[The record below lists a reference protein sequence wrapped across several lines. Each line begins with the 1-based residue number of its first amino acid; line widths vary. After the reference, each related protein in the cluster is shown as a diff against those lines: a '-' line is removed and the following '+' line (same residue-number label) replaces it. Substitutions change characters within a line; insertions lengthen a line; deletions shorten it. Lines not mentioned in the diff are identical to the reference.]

1 MEGQQLFLVIVGG
14 LIALFVIFVLIYKSF
29 YKKAPADAALV
40 ISGGSKKRVVFGG
53 TLVNPITNVTQQI
66 SLNTLQLPVEREG
79 QAALIT
85 KDSLRVDIQ
94 AEFYVKIEPNE
105 QDVLKAVA
113 SLGEKTL
120 TPEAVN
126 ALLEGKLVGVL
137 RSVAATMDLQEL
149 HEKRQEFSDQ
159 VQEACLEDLEQ
170 NGFKLET
177 VAVTNLDQTPLEALD
192 ENNRFDVVAIQTIKK
207 EVEEKQT
214 DTAKIEHENKVKREE
229 DRLLAELE
237 IKQKEEETE
246 TKALEVEQRLEFAQE
261 EQRKEIATNK
271 AEQERAVEAHKFEQ
285 LQAVEEARIKQ
296 EQAVQSAEIAQTQ
309 KIEMERIEQEKLVQ
323 ESEISQKQAIE
334 IAKVQQQ
341 QMVEEA
347 EIQRNL
353 TVEKA
358 KIDQEASVKET
369 EIERRIVLLD
379 KEREEKEAE
388 AQNEILV
395 SIKEKEREAALI
407 ELLEISAE
415 KARAEA
421 AVETAEAIE
430 KAERES
436 KIELIR
442 AEQEADEERIG
453 KEKIADAEVYT
464 IVETAKAELEA
475 AQVKAEATI
484 ILSEALLVEAKAEAD
499 GEEALITAKNQ
510 TEPQVLVSD
519 AVLALVEALPEVTKE
534 LMKPAERI
542 ESIRV
547 LDLGSNGGSGPG
559 GMNKIL
565 GSIINAGAA
574 MPLLKELV
582 NFSDIDTTK
591 IGQTIQDFAQGLKP
605 NSTSISESI
614 PVSEEEPISET
625 EPVAEAE
632 PVAEDEPV
640 VDAEPISD
648 EQLVVEEETVVE
660 AEPVA
665 EDEPV
670 SDEQPMA
677 EEELVVEAEPIADEE
692 PISEAVPISE
702 ENDSV

>member
-1 MEGQQLFLVIVGG
+1 MDNPFVLIVGS
-14 LIALFVIFVLIYKSF
+14 LIALFIIFVLVYKSF

-53 TLVNPITNVTQQI
+53 TLVNPITNITQLI

-120 TPEAVN
+120 TPQAVN
-126 ALLEGKLVGVL
+126 TLLEGKLVGVL

-177 VAVTNLDQTPLEALD
+177 VAVTNLDQTPLDALD

-214 DTAKIEHENKVKREE
+214 ETAKIEHENKVRREA
-229 DRLLAELE
+229 DRLKAELE

-246 TKALEVEQRLEFAQE
+246 TEGLEVEKRLDFAQE
-261 EQRKEIATNK
+261 EQSMEIATNK
-271 AEQERAVEAHKFEQ
+271 AKQERAVEAHKFEQ

-296 EQAVQSAEIAQTQ
+296 EQAVKSAEIAQTQ
-309 KIEMERIEQEKLVQ
+309 KIEMERIEQERQVE
-323 ESEISQKQAIE
+323 ESEILQKQTVE
-334 IAKVQQQ
+334 IARVQQQ

-347 EIQRNL
+347 EIKRSL
-353 TVEKA
+353 SIEKA
-358 KIDQEASVKET
+358 KIDQEATVKEAD
-369 EIERRIVLLD
+369 IERKIILLD

-388 AQNEILV
+388 AQNAILI
-395 SIKEKEREAALI
+395 SLKEKEREAALI
-407 ELLEISAE
+407 ELLQVSAV

-442 AEQEADEERIG
+442 AEQEADE
-453 KEKIADAEVYT
+453 KKIAMEKNTDAEAYAV
-464 IVETAKAELEA
+464 VEAAKAELEA
-475 AQVKAEATI
+475 AEVQAQAKR
-484 ILSEALLVEAKAEAD
+484 ILAEALLVEAKAEAD
-499 GEEALITAKNQ
+499 GEEALINSKNQ
-510 TEPQVLVSD
+510 AEPQVLVSD
-519 AVLALVEALPEVTKE
+519 AVLALVEALPQVTSE

-547 LDLGSNGGSGPG
+547 LDLGGNSGGNGNSG
-559 GMNKIL
+559 GMNRIL
-565 GSIINAGAA
+565 SSIINAGAA

-582 NFSDIDTTK
+582 NFSGFDTAK
-591 IGQTIQDFAQGLKP
+591 IGQTIQDYAKGLNR
-605 NSTSISESI
+605 NSAPDSDSDSESN
-614 PVSEEEPISET
+614 
-625 EPVAEAE
+625 
-632 PVAEDEPV
+632 
-640 VDAEPISD
+640 
-648 EQLVVEEETVVE
+648 L
-660 AEPVA
+660 
-665 EDEPV
+665 V
-670 SDEQPMA
+670 SDQN
-677 EEELVVEAEPIADEE
+677 
-692 PISEAVPISE
+692 S
-702 ENDSV
+702 

>member
-1 MEGQQLFLVIVGG
+1 MDGMGGQLFILIVGG
-14 LIALFVIFVLIYKSF
+14 LIALFVIFVLVYKSF

-53 TLVNPITNVTQQI
+53 TLVNPITNVTQTI

-120 TPEAVN
+120 TPQAVN
-126 ALLEGKLVGVL
+126 TLLEGKLVGVL
-137 RSVAATMDLQEL
+137 RSVAATMELQEL

-177 VAVTNLDQTPLEALD
+177 VAVTNLDQTPLDSLD
-192 ENNRFDVVAIQTIKK
+192 ENNRFDVVAIQTIKQ

-214 DTAKIEHENKVKREE
+214 ATAKIEHENKVKREE
-229 DRLLAELE
+229 DRLKAELE
-237 IKQKEEETE
+237 IKMREEETE
-246 TKALEVEQRLEFAQE
+246 TEGLEVERRLEFAQE

-285 LQAVEEARIKQ
+285 QQAVEEARILQ
-296 EQAVQSAEIAQTQ
+296 EQAVKSAEIAQTQ
-309 KIEMERIEQEKLVQ
+309 KIEMERIEQERQVE
-323 ESEISQKQAIE
+323 ESEISQKQAVE
-334 IAKVQQQ
+334 LARVQQQ
-341 QMVEEA
+341 QAVEEA

-353 TVEKA
+353 TIEKA
-358 KIDQEASVKET
+358 KIEQEATVKET
-369 EIERRIVLLD
+369 EIERKIVLLD
-379 KEREEKEAE
+379 KERQEKEAE
-388 AQNEILV
+388 AENAILV
-395 SIKEKEREAALI
+395 SAKEKERETALI
-407 ELLEISAE
+407 DLLSVSAE

-442 AEQEADEERIG
+442 AEQEADEERIA
-453 KEKIADAEVYT
+453 KEKVADAEAYT

-475 AQVKAEATI
+475 AKVKSEATR
-484 ILSEALLVEAKAEAD
+484 ILAEALLVEAMAEAD
-499 GEEALITAKNQ
+499 GEDALITAKNKA
-510 TEPQVLVSD
+510 EPQVLVSD
-519 AVLALVEALPEVTKE
+519 AVHALVEALPEVTSE

-547 LDLGSNGGSGPG
+547 LDLGGNGGGSGNSG
-559 GMNKIL
+559 GMSRIL

-582 NFSDIDTTK
+582 NFSGIDTAK
-591 IGQTIQDFAQGLKP
+591 IGQTIQNYTKGL
-605 NSTSISESI
+605 NQN
-614 PVSEEEPISET
+614 SET
-625 EPVAEAE
+625 ET
-632 PVAEDEPV
+632 D
-640 VDAEPISD
+640 
-648 EQLVVEEETVVE
+648 
-660 AEPVA
+660 
-665 EDEPV
+665 
-670 SDEQPMA
+670 
-677 EEELVVEAEPIADEE
+677 
-692 PISEAVPISE
+692 SESTTE
-702 ENDSV
+702 

>member
-1 MEGQQLFLVIVGG
+1 MDNPFVLIVGS
-14 LIALFVIFVLIYKSF
+14 LIALFIIFVLVYKSF

-53 TLVNPITNVTQQI
+53 TLVNPITNITQLI

-120 TPEAVN
+120 TPQAVN
-126 ALLEGKLVGVL
+126 TLLEGKLVSVL

-214 DTAKIEHENKVKREE
+214 ETAKIEHENKVKRET
-229 DRLLAELE
+229 DRLKAELE

-246 TKALEVEQRLEFAQE
+246 TEGLEVEKRLDFAQE

-271 AEQERAVEAHKFEQ
+271 AEQERAIEAHKFEQ

-296 EQAVQSAEIAQTQ
+296 EQAVKSAEIAQTQ
-309 KIEMERIEQEKLVQ
+309 KIEMERIEQERQVE
-323 ESEISQKQAIE
+323 ESEILQKQTVE
-334 IAKVQQQ
+334 IARVQQQ

-347 EIQRNL
+347 EIQRSL
-353 TVEKA
+353 SIEKA
-358 KIDQEASVKET
+358 KIDQEATVKEAD
-369 EIERRIVLLD
+369 IERKIILLD
-379 KEREEKEAE
+379 KEREEKEAD
-388 AQNEILV
+388 AQNAILI
-395 SIKEKEREAALI
+395 SLKEKEREAALI
-407 ELLEISAE
+407 ELLQVSAV

-442 AEQEADEERIG
+442 AEQEADEKKIAM
-453 KEKIADAEVYT
+453 EKNADAEAYAV
-464 IVETAKAELEA
+464 VEAAKAELEA
-475 AQVKAEATI
+475 AEVQAQAKR
-484 ILSEALLVEAKAEAD
+484 ILAEALLVEAKAEAD
-499 GEEALITAKNQ
+499 GEEALINSKNQ
-510 TEPQVLVSD
+510 AEPQVLVSD
-519 AVLALVEALPEVTKE
+519 AVLALVEALPQVTHE

-547 LDLGSNGGSGPG
+547 LDLGGNSGGNGNSG
-559 GMNKIL
+559 GMNRIL
-565 GSIINAGAA
+565 SSIINAGAA

-582 NFSDIDTTK
+582 NFSGFDMAK
-591 IGQTIQDFAQGLKP
+591 IGQTIQDYAKGLNR
-605 NSTSISESI
+605 NSAPDSDSDSESN
-614 PVSEEEPISET
+614 V
-625 EPVAEAE
+625 
-632 PVAEDEPV
+632 
-640 VDAEPISD
+640 
-648 EQLVVEEETVVE
+648 
-660 AEPVA
+660 
-665 EDEPV
+665 V
-670 SDEQPMA
+670 SDQN
-677 EEELVVEAEPIADEE
+677 
-692 PISEAVPISE
+692 S
-702 ENDSV
+702 

>member
-1 MEGQQLFLVIVGG
+1 MDNPFVLIVGS
-14 LIALFVIFVLIYKSF
+14 LIALFIIFVLVYKSF

-53 TLVNPITNVTQQI
+53 TLVNPITNITQLI

-120 TPEAVN
+120 TPQAVN
-126 ALLEGKLVGVL
+126 TLLEGKLVSVL

-214 DTAKIEHENKVKREE
+214 ETAKIEHENKVRREA
-229 DRLLAELE
+229 DRLKAELE

-246 TKALEVEQRLEFAQE
+246 TEGLEVEKRLDFAQE

-271 AEQERAVEAHKFEQ
+271 AEQERAIEAHKFEQ

-296 EQAVQSAEIAQTQ
+296 EQVVKSAEIAQTQ
-309 KIEMERIEQEKLVQ
+309 KIEMERIEQERQVE
-323 ESEISQKQAIE
+323 ESEILQKQTVE
-334 IAKVQQQ
+334 IARVQQQ

-353 TVEKA
+353 SIEKA
-358 KIDQEASVKET
+358 KIDQEATVKET
-369 EIERRIVLLD
+369 DIERKIILLD
-379 KEREEKEAE
+379 KERAEKEAE
-388 AQNEILV
+388 AQNAILI
-395 SIKEKEREAALI
+395 SLKEKEREAALI
-407 ELLEISAE
+407 ELLQVSAE

-442 AEQEADEERIG
+442 AEQEADEKKIAM
-453 KEKIADAEVYT
+453 EKNADAEAYAV
-464 IVETAKAELEA
+464 VEAAKAELEA
-475 AQVKAEATI
+475 AEVQAQAKR
-484 ILSEALLVEAKAEAD
+484 ILAEALLVEAKAEAD
-499 GEEALITAKNQ
+499 GEEALINSKNQ
-510 TEPQVLVSD
+510 AEPQVLVSD
-519 AVLALVEALPEVTKE
+519 AVLALVEALPQVTHE

-547 LDLGSNGGSGPG
+547 LDLGGNSGGNGNSG
-559 GMNKIL
+559 GMNRIL
-565 GSIINAGAA
+565 GSIINTGAA

-582 NFSDIDTTK
+582 NFSGFDMAK
-591 IGQTIQDFAQGLKP
+591 IGQTIQDYAKGLNR
-605 NSTSISESI
+605 NSAPDSDSDSESN
-614 PVSEEEPISET
+614 V
-625 EPVAEAE
+625 
-632 PVAEDEPV
+632 
-640 VDAEPISD
+640 
-648 EQLVVEEETVVE
+648 
-660 AEPVA
+660 
-665 EDEPV
+665 V
-670 SDEQPMA
+670 SDQN
-677 EEELVVEAEPIADEE
+677 
-692 PISEAVPISE
+692 S
-702 ENDSV
+702 

>member
-1 MEGQQLFLVIVGG
+1 MDNPFVLIVGS
-14 LIALFVIFVLIYKSF
+14 LIALFIIFVLVYKSF

-53 TLVNPITNVTQQI
+53 TLVNPITNIAQLI

-120 TPEAVN
+120 TPQAVN
-126 ALLEGKLVGVL
+126 TLLEGKLVGVL

-177 VAVTNLDQTPLEALD
+177 VAVTNLDQTPLDALD

-214 DTAKIEHENKVKREE
+214 ETAKIEHENKVRRET
-229 DRLLAELE
+229 DRLKAELE

-246 TKALEVEQRLEFAQE
+246 TEGLEVEKRLDFAQE
-261 EQRKEIATNK
+261 EQSMEIATNK
-271 AEQERAVEAHKFEQ
+271 AKQERAVEAHKFEQ

-296 EQAVQSAEIAQTQ
+296 EQAVKSAEIAQTQ
-309 KIEMERIEQEKLVQ
+309 KIEMERIEQERQVE
-323 ESEISQKQAIE
+323 ESEILQKQTVE
-334 IAKVQQQ
+334 IARVQQQ

-347 EIQRNL
+347 EIKRSL
-353 TVEKA
+353 SIEKA
-358 KIDQEASVKET
+358 KIDQEATVKEAD
-369 EIERRIVLLD
+369 IERKIILLD

-388 AQNEILV
+388 AQNAILI
-395 SIKEKEREAALI
+395 SLKEKELEAALI
-407 ELLEISAE
+407 ELLQVSAV

-442 AEQEADEERIG
+442 AEQEADE
-453 KEKIADAEVYT
+453 KKIAMEKNTDAEAYAV
-464 IVETAKAELEA
+464 VEAAKAELEA
-475 AQVKAEATI
+475 AEVQAQAKR
-484 ILSEALLVEAKAEAD
+484 ILAEALLVEAKAEAD
-499 GEEALITAKNQ
+499 GEEALINSKNQ
-510 TEPQVLVSD
+510 AEPQVLVSD
-519 AVLALVEALPEVTKE
+519 AVLALVEALPQVTSE

-547 LDLGSNGGSGPG
+547 LDLGGNSGGNGNSG
-559 GMNKIL
+559 GMNRIL

-582 NFSDIDTTK
+582 NFSGFDTAK
-591 IGQTIQDFAQGLKP
+591 IGQTIQDYAKGLNR
-605 NSTSISESI
+605 NSAPDSDSDSESN
-614 PVSEEEPISET
+614 
-625 EPVAEAE
+625 
-632 PVAEDEPV
+632 
-640 VDAEPISD
+640 
-648 EQLVVEEETVVE
+648 L
-660 AEPVA
+660 
-665 EDEPV
+665 V
-670 SDEQPMA
+670 SDQN
-677 EEELVVEAEPIADEE
+677 
-692 PISEAVPISE
+692 S
-702 ENDSV
+702 

>member
-1 MEGQQLFLVIVGG
+1 MPDLFILIVGG

-53 TLVNPITNVTQQI
+53 TLVNPITNVTQII

-105 QDVLKAVA
+105 ADVLKAVA
-113 SLGEKTL
+113 SLGDKTL
-120 TPEAVN
+120 TPQAVN
-126 ALLEGKLVGVL
+126 SLLEGKLVGVL

-177 VAVTNLDQTPLEALD
+177 VAVTNLDQTPLESLD
-192 ENNRFDVVAIQTIKK
+192 ENNRFDVVAIMTIKK

-214 DTAKIEHENKVKREE
+214 ETAKIEHENKVRREE

-296 EQAVQSAEIAQTQ
+296 EQAVKSAEIVQTQ
-309 KIEMERIEQEKLVQ
+309 KIEMERIEQEKMVE
-323 ESEISQKQAIE
+323 ESEIAQKQAIE
-334 IAKVQQQ
+334 IARVQQQ
-341 QMVEEA
+341 QTVEEA
-347 EIQRNL
+347 EIQRSL
-353 TVEKA
+353 TIEKA
-358 KIDQEASVKET
+358 KIDQEATVKET
-369 EIERRIVLLD
+369 DIERKIILLD
-379 KEREEKEAE
+379 KERAEKEAE
-388 AQNEILV
+388 AANTILV

-407 ELLEISAE
+407 EFLEVSAE

-442 AEQEADEERIG
+442 AEQEADEERIA
-453 KEKIADAEVYT
+453 KEKTADAEVYT

-475 AQVKAEATI
+475 AQVKAEATK

-510 TEPQVLVSD
+510 AEPQVLVSD
-519 AVLALVEALPEVTKE
+519 AVLALVEALPEVTNE

-547 LDLGSNGGSGPG
+547 LDLGGNGGGNSSSGS
-559 GMNKIL
+559 MNRIL

-582 NFSDIDTTK
+582 NFSGIDTAK
-591 IGQTIQDFAQGLKP
+591 IGQTISDYAQGL
-605 NSTSISESI
+605 NRNTVSDSEPDSS
-614 PVSEEEPISET
+614 PEPE
-625 EPVAEAE
+625 
-632 PVAEDEPV
+632 
-640 VDAEPISD
+640 SD
-648 EQLVVEEETVVE
+648 
-660 AEPVA
+660 
-665 EDEPV
+665 PV
-670 SDEQPMA
+670 SD
-677 EEELVVEAEPIADEE
+677 
-692 PISEAVPISE
+692 
-702 ENDSV
+702 

>member
-1 MEGQQLFLVIVGG
+1 MDNPFVLIVGS
-14 LIALFVIFVLIYKSF
+14 LIALFIIFVLVYKSF

-53 TLVNPITNVTQQI
+53 TLVNPITNITQLI

-120 TPEAVN
+120 TPQAVN
-126 ALLEGKLVGVL
+126 TLLEGKLVGVL

-177 VAVTNLDQTPLEALD
+177 VAVTNLDQTPLDALD

-214 DTAKIEHENKVKREE
+214 ETAKIEHENKVRREA
-229 DRLLAELE
+229 DRLKAELE

-246 TKALEVEQRLEFAQE
+246 TEGLEVEKRLDFAQE
-261 EQRKEIATNK
+261 EQSMEIATNK
-271 AEQERAVEAHKFEQ
+271 AKQERAVEAHKFEQ

-296 EQAVQSAEIAQTQ
+296 EQAVKSAEIAQTQ
-309 KIEMERIEQEKLVQ
+309 KIEMERIEQERQVE
-323 ESEISQKQAIE
+323 ESEILQKQTVE
-334 IAKVQQQ
+334 IARVQQQ

-347 EIQRNL
+347 EIKRSL
-353 TVEKA
+353 SIEKA
-358 KIDQEASVKET
+358 KIDQEATVKEAD
-369 EIERRIVLLD
+369 IERKIILLD

-388 AQNEILV
+388 AQNAILI
-395 SIKEKEREAALI
+395 SLKEKEREAALI
-407 ELLEISAE
+407 ELLQVSAV

-442 AEQEADEERIG
+442 AEQEADE
-453 KEKIADAEVYT
+453 KKIAMEKNTDAEAYAV
-464 IVETAKAELEA
+464 VEAAKAELEA
-475 AQVKAEATI
+475 AEVQAQAKR
-484 ILSEALLVEAKAEAD
+484 ILAEALLVEAKAEAD
-499 GEEALITAKNQ
+499 GEEALINSKNQ
-510 TEPQVLVSD
+510 AEPQVLVSD
-519 AVLALVEALPEVTKE
+519 AVLALVEALPQVTSE

-547 LDLGSNGGSGPG
+547 LDLGGNSGGNGNSG
-559 GMNKIL
+559 GMNRIL
-565 GSIINAGAA
+565 SSIINAGAA

-582 NFSDIDTTK
+582 NFSGFDTAK
-591 IGQTIQDFAQGLKP
+591 IGQTIQDYAKGLNR
-605 NSTSISESI
+605 NSAPDSDSDSESN
-614 PVSEEEPISET
+614 V
-625 EPVAEAE
+625 
-632 PVAEDEPV
+632 
-640 VDAEPISD
+640 
-648 EQLVVEEETVVE
+648 
-660 AEPVA
+660 
-665 EDEPV
+665 V
-670 SDEQPMA
+670 SDQN
-677 EEELVVEAEPIADEE
+677 
-692 PISEAVPISE
+692 S
-702 ENDSV
+702 

>member
-1 MEGQQLFLVIVGG
+1 MGGDLFFLIVGS
-14 LIALFVIFVLIYKSF
+14 LVALFVIFILVYKSF
-29 YKKAPADAALV
+29 YKKAPADSALV
-40 ISGGSKKRVVFGG
+40 ISGGRKKRVVFGG
-53 TLVNPITNVTQQI
+53 TLVNPITNVTQLI

-105 QDVLKAVA
+105 QDVLKAIA

-120 TPEAVN
+120 TPQAVN
-126 ALLEGKLVGVL
+126 TLLEGKLVGVL

-177 VAVTNLDQTPLEALD
+177 VAVTNLDQTPLDALD
-192 ENNRFDVVAIQTIKK
+192 ENNRFDVVAIQTIKQ

-214 DTAKIEHENKVKREE
+214 ATAKIEHENKVRREE
-229 DRLLAELE
+229 DRLKAELE

-246 TKALEVEQRLEFAQE
+246 TEGLEVERRLEFAQE

-271 AEQERAVEAHKFEQ
+271 AEQERAVEEHKFEQ

-296 EQAVQSAEIAQTQ
+296 EQAVKSAEIAQTQ
-309 KIEMERIEQEKLVQ
+309 KIEMERIEQEKVVQ
-323 ESEISQKQAIE
+323 EGEIAQKQAIE
-334 IAKVQQQ
+334 IAQVQQQ

-358 KIDQEASVKET
+358 KIEQEATVKITDVEKK
-369 EIERRIVLLD
+369 IVLLD
-379 KEREEKEAE
+379 KDREEKEAE
-388 AQNEILV
+388 ALNAIQI
-395 SIKEKEREAALI
+395 SHKEKEREAALI
-407 ELLEISAE
+407 ELLEVSAQ

-442 AEQEADEERIG
+442 AEQEADEDRIA
-453 KEKIADAEVYT
+453 KEKTADAEVYT

-475 AQVKAEATI
+475 ADVKAEATR
-484 ILSEALLVEAKAEAD
+484 ILAEALLVEAKAKAE
-499 GEEALITAKNQ
+499 GEEALISAKNNA
-510 TEPQVLVSD
+510 EAQVLVSD
-519 AVLALVEALPEVTKE
+519 AVHALVESLPAVTSE

-547 LDLGSNGGSGPG
+547 LDLGGGNGSGNG
-559 GMNKIL
+559 NSGMNRIL
-565 GSIINAGAA
+565 GSIVNAGAA

-582 NFSDIDTTK
+582 NFSGLDTAK
-591 IGQTIQDFAQGLKP
+591 IGQTIQDYAKGLNR
-605 NSTSISESI
+605 NS
-614 PVSEEEPISET
+614 
-625 EPVAEAE
+625 
-632 PVAEDEPV
+632 
-640 VDAEPISD
+640 
-648 EQLVVEEETVVE
+648 
-660 AEPVA
+660 
-665 EDEPV
+665 V
-670 SDEQPMA
+670 SDS
-677 EEELVVEAEPIADEE
+677 DTD
-692 PISEAVPISE
+692 S
-702 ENDSV
+702 DSVPE

>member
-1 MEGQQLFLVIVGG
+1 MDNPFVLIVGS
-14 LIALFVIFVLIYKSF
+14 LIALFIIFVLVYKSF

-53 TLVNPITNVTQQI
+53 TLVNPITNITQLI

-120 TPEAVN
+120 TPQAVN
-126 ALLEGKLVGVL
+126 TLLEGKLVSVL

-177 VAVTNLDQTPLEALD
+177 VAVTNLDQTPLDALD

-214 DTAKIEHENKVKREE
+214 ETAKIEHENKVRREA
-229 DRLLAELE
+229 DRLKAELE

-246 TKALEVEQRLEFAQE
+246 TEGLEVEKRLDFAQE
-261 EQRKEIATNK
+261 EQSMEIATNK
-271 AEQERAVEAHKFEQ
+271 AKQERAVEAHKFEQ

-296 EQAVQSAEIAQTQ
+296 EQAVKSAEIAQTQ
-309 KIEMERIEQEKLVQ
+309 KIEMERIEQERQVE
-323 ESEISQKQAIE
+323 ESEILQKQTVE
-334 IAKVQQQ
+334 IARVQQQ

-347 EIQRNL
+347 EIKRSL
-353 TVEKA
+353 SIEKA
-358 KIDQEASVKET
+358 KIDQEATVKEAD
-369 EIERRIVLLD
+369 IERKIILLD

-388 AQNEILV
+388 AQNAILI
-395 SIKEKEREAALI
+395 SLKEKEREAALI
-407 ELLEISAE
+407 ELLQVSAV

-442 AEQEADEERIG
+442 AEQEADE
-453 KEKIADAEVYT
+453 KKIAMEKNTDAEAYAV
-464 IVETAKAELEA
+464 VEAAKAELEA
-475 AQVKAEATI
+475 AEVQAQAKR
-484 ILSEALLVEAKAEAD
+484 ILAEALLVEAKAEAD
-499 GEEALITAKNQ
+499 GEEALINSKNQ
-510 TEPQVLVSD
+510 AEPQVLVSD
-519 AVLALVEALPEVTKE
+519 AVLALVEALPQVTHE

-547 LDLGSNGGSGPG
+547 LDLGGNSGGNGNSG
-559 GMNKIL
+559 GMNRIL
-565 GSIINAGAA
+565 SSIINAGAA

-582 NFSDIDTTK
+582 NFSGFDTAK
-591 IGQTIQDFAQGLKP
+591 IGQTIQDYAKGLNR
-605 NSTSISESI
+605 NSAPDSDSDSESN
-614 PVSEEEPISET
+614 V
-625 EPVAEAE
+625 
-632 PVAEDEPV
+632 
-640 VDAEPISD
+640 
-648 EQLVVEEETVVE
+648 
-660 AEPVA
+660 
-665 EDEPV
+665 V
-670 SDEQPMA
+670 SDQN
-677 EEELVVEAEPIADEE
+677 
-692 PISEAVPISE
+692 S
-702 ENDSV
+702 

>member
-1 MEGQQLFLVIVGG
+1 MDNPFVLIVGS
-14 LIALFVIFVLIYKSF
+14 LIALFIIFVLVYKSF

-53 TLVNPITNVTQQI
+53 TLVNPITNITQLI

-120 TPEAVN
+120 TPQAVN
-126 ALLEGKLVGVL
+126 TLLEGKLVGVL

-177 VAVTNLDQTPLEALD
+177 VAVTNLDQTPLDALD

-214 DTAKIEHENKVKREE
+214 ETAKIEHENKVRREA
-229 DRLLAELE
+229 DRLKAELE

-246 TKALEVEQRLEFAQE
+246 TEGLEVEKRLDFAQE
-261 EQRKEIATNK
+261 EQSMEIATNK
-271 AEQERAVEAHKFEQ
+271 AKQERAVEAHKFEQ

-296 EQAVQSAEIAQTQ
+296 EQAVKSAEIAQTQ
-309 KIEMERIEQEKLVQ
+309 KIEMERIEQERQVE
-323 ESEISQKQAIE
+323 ESEILQKQTVE
-334 IAKVQQQ
+334 IARVQQQ

-347 EIQRNL
+347 EIKRSL
-353 TVEKA
+353 SIEKA
-358 KIDQEASVKET
+358 KIDQEATVKEAD
-369 EIERRIVLLD
+369 IERKIILLD

-388 AQNEILV
+388 AQNAILI
-395 SIKEKEREAALI
+395 SLKEKEREAALI
-407 ELLEISAE
+407 ELLQVSAV

-442 AEQEADEERIG
+442 AEQEADE
-453 KEKIADAEVYT
+453 KKIAMEKNTDAEAYAV
-464 IVETAKAELEA
+464 VEAAKAELEA
-475 AQVKAEATI
+475 AEVQAQAKR
-484 ILSEALLVEAKAEAD
+484 ILAEALLVEAKAEAD
-499 GEEALITAKNQ
+499 GEEALINSKNQ
-510 TEPQVLVSD
+510 AEPQVLVSD
-519 AVLALVEALPEVTKE
+519 AVLALVEALPQVTHE

-547 LDLGSNGGSGPG
+547 LDLGGNSGGNGNLG
-559 GMNKIL
+559 GMNRIL

-582 NFSDIDTTK
+582 NFSGFDTAK
-591 IGQTIQDFAQGLKP
+591 IGQTIQDYAKGLNR
-605 NSTSISESI
+605 NSAPDSDSDSESN
-614 PVSEEEPISET
+614 V
-625 EPVAEAE
+625 
-632 PVAEDEPV
+632 
-640 VDAEPISD
+640 
-648 EQLVVEEETVVE
+648 
-660 AEPVA
+660 
-665 EDEPV
+665 V
-670 SDEQPMA
+670 SDQN
-677 EEELVVEAEPIADEE
+677 
-692 PISEAVPISE
+692 S
-702 ENDSV
+702 

>member
-1 MEGQQLFLVIVGG
+1 MPDLFILIVGG

-53 TLVNPITNVTQQI
+53 TLVNPITNVTQII

-105 QDVLKAVA
+105 ADVLKAVA
-113 SLGEKTL
+113 SLGDKTL
-120 TPEAVN
+120 TPQAVN
-126 ALLEGKLVGVL
+126 SLLEGKLVGVL

-177 VAVTNLDQTPLEALD
+177 VAVTNLDQTPLESLD
-192 ENNRFDVVAIQTIKK
+192 ENNRFDVVAIMTIKK

-214 DTAKIEHENKVKREE
+214 ETAKIEHENKVRREE

-296 EQAVQSAEIAQTQ
+296 EQAVKSAEIVQTQ
-309 KIEMERIEQEKLVQ
+309 KIEMERIEQEKMVE
-323 ESEISQKQAIE
+323 ESEIAQKQAVE
-334 IAKVQQQ
+334 IARVQQQ
-341 QMVEEA
+341 QTVEEA
-347 EIQRNL
+347 EIQRTL
-353 TVEKA
+353 TIEKA
-358 KIDQEASVKET
+358 KIDQEATVKET
-369 EIERRIVLLD
+369 DIERKIILLD
-379 KEREEKEAE
+379 KERAEKEAE
-388 AQNEILV
+388 AENTILV

-407 ELLEISAE
+407 EFLEVSAE

-436 KIELIR
+436 KVELIR
-442 AEQEADEERIG
+442 AEQEADEERIA
-453 KEKIADAEVYT
+453 KEKTADAEVYT

-475 AQVKAEATI
+475 AQVKAEATK
-484 ILSEALLVEAKAEAD
+484 ILSEALLVEARAEAD

-510 TEPQVLVSD
+510 AEPQVLVSD
-519 AVLALVEALPEVTKE
+519 AVLALVEALPEVTNE

-547 LDLGSNGGSGPG
+547 LDLGGNGGGNGSSGS
-559 GMNKIL
+559 MNRIL

-582 NFSDIDTTK
+582 NFSGIDTAK
-591 IGQTIQDFAQGLKP
+591 IGQTISDYAKGL
-605 NSTSISESI
+605 NRNAVSDSESDSS
-614 PVSEEEPISET
+614 SEPES
-625 EPVAEAE
+625 
-632 PVAEDEPV
+632 
-640 VDAEPISD
+640 
-648 EQLVVEEETVVE
+648 
-660 AEPVA
+660 
-665 EDEPV
+665 EPV
-670 SDEQPMA
+670 SD
-677 EEELVVEAEPIADEE
+677 
-692 PISEAVPISE
+692 
-702 ENDSV
+702 

>member
-1 MEGQQLFLVIVGG
+1 MGGDLFILIVGS
-14 LIALFVIFVLIYKSF
+14 IVALFVIFILVYKSF
-29 YKKAPADAALV
+29 YKKAPADSALV
-40 ISGGSKKRVVFGG
+40 ISGGRKKRVVFGG

-120 TPEAVN
+120 TPQAVN
-126 ALLEGKLVGVL
+126 TLLEGKLVGVL

-192 ENNRFDVVAIQTIKK
+192 ENNRFDVVAIQTIKQ

-214 DTAKIEHENKVKREE
+214 ATAKIEHENKVKREE
-229 DRLLAELE
+229 DRLRAELE

-246 TKALEVEQRLEFAQE
+246 TEGLEVEKRLEFAQE

-271 AEQERAVEAHKFEQ
+271 AEQERAVEEHKFEQ

-296 EQAVQSAEIAQTQ
+296 EQAVKSAEIAQTQ

-323 ESEISQKQAIE
+323 ESEIAQKQAIE
-334 IAKVQQQ
+334 VAQVQQE

-358 KIDQEASVKET
+358 KIEQEATVKIT
-369 EIERRIVLLD
+369 DIEKKIVLLEKD
-379 KEREEKEAE
+379 RAEKEAE
-388 AQNEILV
+388 AENAILI
-395 SIKEKEREAALI
+395 SLKEKEREAALI
-407 ELLEISAE
+407 ELLTVSAE
-415 KARAEA
+415 KSRAEA

-442 AEQEADEERIG
+442 AEQEADEDRIT
-453 KEKIADAEVYT
+453 KEKSADAEVYT

-475 AQVKAEATI
+475 AEVKAEATR
-484 ILSEALLVEAKAEAD
+484 ILADALLVEAKAKAD
-499 GEEALITAKNQ
+499 GEEALISAKNIA
-510 TEPQVLVSD
+510 EPQVLVSD
-519 AVLALVEALPEVTKE
+519 AVLALVESLPQVTSE

-547 LDLGSNGGSGPG
+547 LDLGGGNGGGNGSS
-559 GMNKIL
+559 GMNRIL
-565 GSIINAGAA
+565 GSIVNAGAA

-582 NFSDIDTTK
+582 NFSGLDTAK
-591 IGQTIQDFAQGLKP
+591 IGQTIQDYAKGLSR
-605 NSTSISESI
+605 NSVVDSDTDTESE
-614 PVSEEEPISET
+614 PVSE
-625 EPVAEAE
+625 
-632 PVAEDEPV
+632 
-640 VDAEPISD
+640 
-648 EQLVVEEETVVE
+648 
-660 AEPVA
+660 
-665 EDEPV
+665 
-670 SDEQPMA
+670 
-677 EEELVVEAEPIADEE
+677 
-692 PISEAVPISE
+692 
-702 ENDSV
+702 

>member
-1 MEGQQLFLVIVGG
+1 MGGDLFILIVGS
-14 LIALFVIFVLIYKSF
+14 IVALFVIFILVYKSF
-29 YKKAPADAALV
+29 YKKAPADSALV
-40 ISGGSKKRVVFGG
+40 ISGGRKKRVVFGG

-120 TPEAVN
+120 TPQAVN
-126 ALLEGKLVGVL
+126 TLLEGKLVGVL

-192 ENNRFDVVAIQTIKK
+192 ENNRFDVVAIQTIKQ

-214 DTAKIEHENKVKREE
+214 ATAKIEHENKVKREE
-229 DRLLAELE
+229 DRLRAELE
-237 IKQKEEETE
+237 IKMKEEETE
-246 TKALEVEQRLEFAQE
+246 TEGLDVERRLEFAQE

-271 AEQERAVEAHKFEQ
+271 AEQERAVEEHKFEQ

-296 EQAVQSAEIAQTQ
+296 EQAVKSAEIAQTQ
-309 KIEMERIEQEKLVQ
+309 KIEMERIEQEKQVQ
-323 ESEISQKQAIE
+323 ESEIAQKQAIE
-334 IAKVQQQ
+334 IAQVQQQ
-341 QMVEEA
+341 QTVEEA

-358 KIDQEASVKET
+358 KIEQEATVKIT
-369 EIERRIVLLD
+369 DIEKKIVLLD
-379 KEREEKEAE
+379 KDREEKEAE
-388 AQNEILV
+388 AENAIMV
-395 SIKEKEREAALI
+395 SHKEKDREAALI
-407 ELLEISAE
+407 ELLTVSAE

-442 AEQEADEERIG
+442 AEQEADEDRIT
-453 KEKIADAEVYT
+453 KEKSADAEVYT

-475 AQVKAEATI
+475 AEVKAEATR
-484 ILSEALLVEAKAEAD
+484 ILAEALLVEAKAKAD
-499 GEEALITAKNQ
+499 GEEALISAKNNA
-510 TEPQVLVSD
+510 EPQVLVSD
-519 AVLALVEALPEVTKE
+519 AVHALVESLPQVTSE

-547 LDLGSNGGSGPG
+547 LDLGGGNGSGNGNSG
-559 GMNKIL
+559 GMNRIL
-565 GSIINAGAA
+565 GSIVNAGAA

-582 NFSDIDTTK
+582 NFSGLDTAK
-591 IGQTIQDFAQGLKP
+591 IGQTIQDYAKGLSR
-605 NSTSISESI
+605 NSVVDSDTDTESE
-614 PVSEEEPISET
+614 PVSE
-625 EPVAEAE
+625 
-632 PVAEDEPV
+632 
-640 VDAEPISD
+640 
-648 EQLVVEEETVVE
+648 
-660 AEPVA
+660 
-665 EDEPV
+665 
-670 SDEQPMA
+670 
-677 EEELVVEAEPIADEE
+677 
-692 PISEAVPISE
+692 
-702 ENDSV
+702 

>member
-1 MEGQQLFLVIVGG
+1 MGGSQLFVLIVGS
-14 LIALFVIFVLIYKSF
+14 LIALFIIFILIYKSF

-53 TLVNPITNVTQQI
+53 TLVNPITNVTQII

-113 SLGEKTL
+113 SLGDKTL
-120 TPEAVN
+120 TPQAVN

-192 ENNRFDVVAIQTIKK
+192 ENNRFDVVAIMTIKQ
-207 EVEEKQT
+207 EVEERQT
-214 DTAKIEHENKVKREE
+214 ETAKIEHENKVRREE

-296 EQAVQSAEIAQTQ
+296 EQAVKSAEIAQTQ
-309 KIEMERIEQEKLVQ
+309 KIEMERIEQERQVE
-323 ESEISQKQAIE
+323 ESEISQKQAVE
-334 IAKVQQQ
+334 IARVQQQ
-341 QMVEEA
+341 QTVEEA

-353 TVEKA
+353 TIEKA
-358 KIDQEASVKET
+358 KIDQEATVKET
-369 EIERRIVLLD
+369 DIERKIILLD
-379 KEREEKEAE
+379 KERAEKEAE
-388 AQNEILV
+388 AQNTILV
-395 SIKEKEREAALI
+395 SVKEKEREAALI
-407 ELLEISAE
+407 ELLEVSAI

-421 AVETAEAIE
+421 AVDTAEAIE

-442 AEQEADEERIG
+442 AEQEADEERIA
-453 KEKIADAEVYT
+453 KEKTADAEVYT
-464 IVETAKAELEA
+464 IIETAKAELEA
-475 AQVKAEATI
+475 AQVKAEATK
-484 ILSEALLVEAKAEAD
+484 ILAEALLVEARAEAD

-510 TEPQVLVSD
+510 AEPQVLVSD
-519 AVLALVEALPEVTKE
+519 AVLALVEALPEVTNE

-547 LDLGSNGGSGPG
+547 LDLGGNGGSSGSSG
-559 GMNKIL
+559 SMNRIL

-582 NFSDIDTTK
+582 NFSGIDTAK
-591 IGQTIQDFAQGLKP
+591 IGQTIQDYAKGLNRNP
-605 NSTSISESI
+605 VSDSESVSESD
-614 PVSEEEPISET
+614 PVSE
-625 EPVAEAE
+625 
-632 PVAEDEPV
+632 
-640 VDAEPISD
+640 
-648 EQLVVEEETVVE
+648 
-660 AEPVA
+660 
-665 EDEPV
+665 
-670 SDEQPMA
+670 
-677 EEELVVEAEPIADEE
+677 
-692 PISEAVPISE
+692 
-702 ENDSV
+702 

>member
-1 MEGQQLFLVIVGG
+1 MEQLFILIVGG
-14 LIALFVIFVLIYKSF
+14 LIALFVIFVLVYKSF

-53 TLVNPITNVTQQI
+53 TLVNPITNVTQTI

-113 SLGEKTL
+113 SLGDKTL

-126 ALLEGKLVGVL
+126 TLLEGKLVGVL
-137 RSVAATMDLQEL
+137 RSVAATMELQEL

-177 VAVTNLDQTPLEALD
+177 VAVTNLDQTPLDSLD
-192 ENNRFDVVAIQTIKK
+192 ENNRFDVVAIQTIKQ

-214 DTAKIEHENKVKREE
+214 ATAKIEHENKVKREE
-229 DRLLAELE
+229 DRLKSELE
-237 IKQKEEETE
+237 IKMHEEETE
-246 TKALEVEQRLEFAQE
+246 TEGLEVERRLEFAQE

-285 LQAVEEARIKQ
+285 LQAVEEARILQ
-296 EQAVQSAEIAQTQ
+296 EQAVKSAEILQTQ
-309 KIEMERIEQEKLVQ
+309 KIEMERIEQERQVQ
-323 ESEISQKQAIE
+323 ESEITQKQVVE
-334 IAKVQQQ
+334 LAKVQQMQ
-341 QMVEEA
+341 AVEEA

-353 TVEKA
+353 TIEKA
-358 KIDQEASVKET
+358 KIEQEATVKET
-369 EIERRIVLLD
+369 EIERRIVLIE
-379 KEREEKEAE
+379 KEREEKEADAE
-388 AQNEILV
+388 NAILV
-395 SIKEKEREAALI
+395 SLKEKEREIALI
-407 ELLEISAE
+407 DLLSVSAE

-436 KIELIR
+436 KVELIR
-442 AEQEADEERIG
+442 AEQEADEERIA
-453 KEKIADAEVYT
+453 KEKMADAEAYT

-475 AQVKAEATI
+475 AQVKAEATR
-484 ILSEALLVEAKAEAD
+484 ILSEALLVEARAEAD

-510 TEPQVLVSD
+510 AEPQVLVSD
-519 AVLALVEALPEVTKE
+519 AVHALVESLPQVTGE

-547 LDLGSNGGSGPG
+547 LDLGGNSGSNGGPG
-559 GMNKIL
+559 GMNRIL
-565 GSIINAGAA
+565 SSIINAGAA

-582 NFSDIDTTK
+582 NFSGIDTAK
-591 IGQTIQDFAQGLKP
+591 IGRTIQDYANGLKQNP
-605 NSTSISESI
+605 EPDPDSE
-614 PVSEEEPISET
+614 PANE
-625 EPVAEAE
+625 
-632 PVAEDEPV
+632 
-640 VDAEPISD
+640 
-648 EQLVVEEETVVE
+648 
-660 AEPVA
+660 
-665 EDEPV
+665 
-670 SDEQPMA
+670 
-677 EEELVVEAEPIADEE
+677 
-692 PISEAVPISE
+692 
-702 ENDSV
+702 

>member
-1 MEGQQLFLVIVGG
+1 MGQELFFLIVGG

-53 TLVNPITNVTQQI
+53 TLVNPITNVTQTI

-120 TPEAVN
+120 TPQAVN
-126 ALLEGKLVGVL
+126 TLLEGKLVGVL
-137 RSVAATMDLQEL
+137 RSVAATMELQEL

-177 VAVTNLDQTPLEALD
+177 VAVTNLDQTPLDSLD
-192 ENNRFDVVAIQTIKK
+192 ENNRFDVVAIQTIKQ

-214 DTAKIEHENKVKREE
+214 ATAKIEHQNKVKREE
-229 DRLLAELE
+229 DRLKAELE
-237 IKQKEEETE
+237 IKMREEETE
-246 TKALEVEQRLEFAQE
+246 TEGLEVERRLEFAQE

-285 LQAVEEARIKQ
+285 LQAVEEARILQ
-296 EQAVQSAEIAQTQ
+296 EQAVKSAEILQTQ
-309 KIEMERIEQEKLVQ
+309 KIEMERIEQERQVQ
-323 ESEISQKQAIE
+323 ESEISQKQVVELAR
-334 IAKVQQQ
+334 VQQQ
-341 QMVEEA
+341 QAVEEA

-353 TVEKA
+353 TVDKA
-358 KIDQEASVKET
+358 KIEQEATVKET
-369 EIERRIVLLD
+369 EIERRIILLD
-379 KEREEKEAE
+379 KDREEKQAEAE
-388 AQNEILV
+388 NAILV
-395 SIKEKEREAALI
+395 SQKEKERESALI
-407 ELLEISAE
+407 DLLTVSAE

-421 AVETAEAIE
+421 AVETAEALE

-436 KIELIR
+436 KVELIR
-442 AEQEADEERIG
+442 AEQEADEDRIS
-453 KEKIADAEVYT
+453 KEKVADAEAYT

-475 AQVKAEATI
+475 AKVKAEATR
-484 ILSEALLVEAKAEAD
+484 ILSEALLVEARAEAD
-499 GEEALITAKNQ
+499 GEEALIIAKN
-510 TEPQVLVSD
+510 TAEPQVLVSD
-519 AVLALVEALPEVTKE
+519 AVHALVESLPQVTGE

-547 LDLGSNGGSGPG
+547 LDLGGNGGNSNSG
-559 GMNKIL
+559 GMSRIL

-582 NFSDIDTTK
+582 NFSGLDTAK
-591 IGQTIQDFAQGLKP
+591 IGQTIQDYARELKQ
-605 NSTSISESI
+605 NSNTDSDSEST
-614 PVSEEEPISET
+614 T
-625 EPVAEAE
+625 E
-632 PVAEDEPV
+632 
-640 VDAEPISD
+640 
-648 EQLVVEEETVVE
+648 
-660 AEPVA
+660 
-665 EDEPV
+665 
-670 SDEQPMA
+670 
-677 EEELVVEAEPIADEE
+677 
-692 PISEAVPISE
+692 
-702 ENDSV
+702 

>member
-1 MEGQQLFLVIVGG
+1 MGQELFFLIVGG

-53 TLVNPITNVTQQI
+53 TLVNPITNITQTI

-113 SLGEKTL
+113 SLGDKTL
-120 TPEAVN
+120 TPQAVN
-126 ALLEGKLVGVL
+126 TLLEGKLVGVL

-177 VAVTNLDQTPLEALD
+177 VAVTNLDQTPLDALD
-192 ENNRFDVVAIQTIKK
+192 ENNRFDVVAIQTIKQ

-214 DTAKIEHENKVKREE
+214 ATAKIEHENKVKREE
-229 DRLLAELE
+229 DRLKAELE
-237 IKQKEEETE
+237 IKMREEETE
-246 TKALEVEQRLEFAQE
+246 TEGLEVERRLEFAQE

-285 LQAVEEARIKQ
+285 LQAVEEARILQ
-296 EQAVQSAEIAQTQ
+296 EQVVKSAEIAQTQ
-309 KIEMERIEQEKLVQ
+309 KIEMERIEQERQVE
-323 ESEISQKQAIE
+323 ESEISQKQAVE
-334 IAKVQQQ
+334 LARVQQLQ
-341 QMVEEA
+341 AVEEA

-353 TVEKA
+353 TIETA
-358 KIDQEASVKET
+358 KIEQEATVKET
-369 EIERRIVLLD
+369 EIERKIILLD
-379 KEREEKEAE
+379 KERQEKEADAE
-388 AQNEILV
+388 NTILV
-395 SIKEKEREAALI
+395 SMKEKERETALI
-407 ELLEISAE
+407 DLLAISAE

-421 AVETAEAIE
+421 AVETAEALE

-436 KIELIR
+436 KVELIR
-442 AEQEADEERIG
+442 AEQEADEERIA
-453 KEKIADAEVYT
+453 KEKIADAEAYT

-475 AQVKAEATI
+475 AKVKSEATR
-484 ILSEALLVEAKAEAD
+484 ILAEALLVEARAEAD
-499 GEEALITAKNQ
+499 GEEALITAKN
-510 TEPQVLVSD
+510 TAEPQVLVSD
-519 AVLALVEALPEVTKE
+519 AVHALVEALPEVTNE

-547 LDLGSNGGSGPG
+547 LDLGGHGGGNGNSG
-559 GMNKIL
+559 GMSRIL

-582 NFSDIDTTK
+582 NFSGFDTAK
-591 IGQTIQDFAQGLKP
+591 IGQTIQDYAQGL
-605 NSTSISESI
+605 NRN
-614 PVSEEEPISET
+614 SET
-625 EPVAEAE
+625 
-632 PVAEDEPV
+632 D
-640 VDAEPISD
+640 SD
-648 EQLVVEEETVVE
+648 TESTPE
-660 AEPVA
+660 
-665 EDEPV
+665 
-670 SDEQPMA
+670 
-677 EEELVVEAEPIADEE
+677 
-692 PISEAVPISE
+692 
-702 ENDSV
+702 

>member
-1 MEGQQLFLVIVGG
+1 MDLFIIIVGT
-14 LIALFVIFVLIYKSF
+14 IVALFVIFILIYKSF
-29 YKKAPADAALV
+29 YKKAPADSALV

-53 TLVNPITNVTQQI
+53 TLVNPITNVTQLI
-66 SLNTLQLPVEREG
+66 SLNTLQLAVEREG

-105 QDVLKAVA
+105 QDVLKAIA

-120 TPEAVN
+120 TPEAVST
-126 ALLEGKLVGVL
+126 LLEGKLVGVL

-177 VAVTNLDQTPLEALD
+177 VAVTNLDQTPLDALD
-192 ENNRFDVVAIQTIKK
+192 ENNRFDVVAIQTIKQ

-214 DTAKIEHENKVKREE
+214 ATAKIEHENKVKREE
-229 DRLLAELE
+229 DRLKAELE

-246 TKALEVEQRLEFAQE
+246 TEGLEVDRRLEFAQE

-285 LQAVEEARIKQ
+285 LQAIEEARIKQ
-296 EQAVQSAEIAQTQ
+296 EQAVKSAEIVQTQ
-309 KIEMERIEQEKLVQ
+309 KIEMERIEQERQVQ
-323 ESEISQKQAIE
+323 ESEIAQQQAVE
-334 IAKVQQQ
+334 LAKVQQQ
-341 QMVEEA
+341 QTVEEA

-353 TVEKA
+353 AVEKA
-358 KIDQEASVKET
+358 KIEQEAAVKEAD
-369 EIERRIVLLD
+369 IEKKIVLLD

-388 AQNEILV
+388 AENAIQV
-395 SIKEKEREAALI
+395 SLKEKQLETALI
-407 ELLEISAE
+407 DLLAVSAE

-421 AVETAEAIE
+421 AVETAEALE

-436 KIELIR
+436 KVELIR
-442 AEQEADEERIG
+442 AEQEADEDRIT
-453 KEKIADAEVYT
+453 KEKSADAEVYT

-475 AQVKAEATI
+475 AEVKAEATR
-484 ILSEALLVEAKAEAD
+484 ILAEALLVEAKAKAD
-499 GEEALITAKNQ
+499 GEEALITAKNNA
-510 TEPQVLVSD
+510 EPQVLVSD
-519 AVLALVEALPEVTKE
+519 AVLALVESLPQVTGE

-547 LDLGSNGGSGPG
+547 LDLGGGNGNGTSG
-559 GMNKIL
+559 GMNRIL

-582 NFSDIDTTK
+582 NFSGLDTAK
-591 IGQTIQDFAQGLKP
+591 IGQTIQDYAKGLTR
-605 NSTSISESI
+605 NSTPESPENSE
-614 PVSEEEPISET
+614 P
-625 EPVAEAE
+625 EAE
-632 PVAEDEPV
+632 
-640 VDAEPISD
+640 
-648 EQLVVEEETVVE
+648 
-660 AEPVA
+660 
-665 EDEPV
+665 
-670 SDEQPMA
+670 
-677 EEELVVEAEPIADEE
+677 
-692 PISEAVPISE
+692 
-702 ENDSV
+702 

>member
-1 MEGQQLFLVIVGG
+1 MEQLFILIVGG
-14 LIALFVIFVLIYKSF
+14 LIALFVIFVLVYKSF

-53 TLVNPITNVTQQI
+53 TLVNPITNVTQTI

-113 SLGEKTL
+113 SLGDKTL

-126 ALLEGKLVGVL
+126 TLLEGKLVGVL
-137 RSVAATMDLQEL
+137 RSVAATMELQEL

-177 VAVTNLDQTPLEALD
+177 VAVTNLDQTPLDSLD
-192 ENNRFDVVAIQTIKK
+192 ENNRFDVVAIQTIKQ

-214 DTAKIEHENKVKREE
+214 ATAKIEHENKVRREE
-229 DRLLAELE
+229 DRLKSELE
-237 IKQKEEETE
+237 IKMHEEETE
-246 TKALEVEQRLEFAQE
+246 TEGLEVERRLEFAQE

-285 LQAVEEARIKQ
+285 LQAVEEARILQ
-296 EQAVQSAEIAQTQ
+296 EQAVKSAEILQTQ
-309 KIEMERIEQEKLVQ
+309 KIEMERIEQERQVQ
-323 ESEISQKQAIE
+323 ESEITQKQVVE
-334 IAKVQQQ
+334 LAKVQQMQ
-341 QMVEEA
+341 AVEEA

-353 TVEKA
+353 TIEKA
-358 KIDQEASVKET
+358 KIEQEATVKET
-369 EIERRIVLLD
+369 EIERRIVLIE
-379 KEREEKEAE
+379 KEREEKEADAE
-388 AQNEILV
+388 NAILV
-395 SIKEKEREAALI
+395 SLKEKEREIALI
-407 ELLEISAE
+407 DLLSVSAE

-436 KIELIR
+436 KVELIR
-442 AEQEADEERIG
+442 AEQEADEERIA
-453 KEKIADAEVYT
+453 KEKMADAEAYT

-475 AQVKAEATI
+475 AQVKAEATR
-484 ILSEALLVEAKAEAD
+484 ILSEALLVEARAEAD

-510 TEPQVLVSD
+510 AEPQVLVSD
-519 AVLALVEALPEVTKE
+519 AVHALVESLPQVTGE

-547 LDLGSNGGSGPG
+547 LDLGGNSGSNGGPG
-559 GMNKIL
+559 GMNRIL
-565 GSIINAGAA
+565 SSIINAGAA

-582 NFSDIDTTK
+582 NFSGIDTAK
-591 IGQTIQDFAQGLKP
+591 IGRTIQDYANGLKQ
-605 NSTSISESI
+605 NSEPDPDSE
-614 PVSEEEPISET
+614 PTNE
-625 EPVAEAE
+625 
-632 PVAEDEPV
+632 
-640 VDAEPISD
+640 
-648 EQLVVEEETVVE
+648 
-660 AEPVA
+660 
-665 EDEPV
+665 
-670 SDEQPMA
+670 
-677 EEELVVEAEPIADEE
+677 
-692 PISEAVPISE
+692 
-702 ENDSV
+702 